1 MMDRYGTTIATTTS
15 MNESQ
20 RIAKK
25 HPGATIERTA
35 GATAMI
41 ELNGKKYKTPSDFQ
55 NTDCAVYERN
65 GTARRMH
72 DEGHDAET
80 LTPEA
85 IAEFEAAEE
94 EREESADAWLYY

>member
-1 MMDRYGTTIATTTS
+1 MDRYGTTIATTTS